1 MNSTTNSSGKPRM
14 SVVSVA
20 TGHTSQLRLLSS
32 AALNA
37 SASTMPPTSDAKA
50 SPRVIQ
56 AASNNRLSMAYC
68 AKYLSKIF

>member
-1 MNSTTNSSGKPRM
+1 M

-20 TGHTSQLRLLSS
+20 TGHTSQRCLLSS

-37 SASTMPPTSDAKA
+37 SASAMPPTNDAKA